1 MAKTGLNIGADATI
15 VASAGALA
23 RAQNPF
29 DMSKINENLAK
40 THAATMKSIGDTATN
55 YINSIKELS
64 KPLKE
69 GFNELQTM
77 IADGT
82 VDSQQERDEMQA
94 QLDIFREEMRGIPMG
109 KKGQKQRDA
118 LLYKVNRYM
127 KAHQADAAAGES
139 FSNTIV
145 DESLYSAAQ
154 TEHEHPGFHVLSTN
168 VANHLKDPNAPLP
181 EGFSVKKNDQGINE
195 YTYKQGDIELSGTI
209 ADLDGMLA
217 RTDHEA
223 IAKFEAPFGEV
234 YENTKDNNK
243 KTREQVI
250 SDLHDGAMEALNN
263 NPNLYKS
270 QIHQPVKGEN
280 TTFYKALMDPTS
292 STGQKIFTAL
302 ATLHPELDTS
312 GPDGKPDGIIDK
324 SDFATEENYN
334 TLVNRL
340 INPSA
345 ADTELAHELLTEFYI
360 ETEGMMAYNE
370 GDSHRTYETVDDDD
384 NKKGNDPFVGDKY
397 YVNEAG
403 LTAHNKVTESLVA
416 ANADLFKKAEKN
428 NGSFVGLDGSN
439 YSYRNGKWYQ
449 QVRKKETLQQGGQTV
464 TSGRLQDPVQV
475 SRSVVLGNLLLNTR
489 MNKYGIELEAPNL
502 EVGVTSEDGTKSESA
517 GGVMGGIGQRV
528 SSFFFGSN

>member
-29 DMSKINENLAK
+29 DMSKINQNLAE
-40 THAATMKSIGDTATN
+40 THAATMKSISDTATS
-55 YINSIKELS
+55 YINSVKELNQ
-64 KPLKE
+64 PLKDTW
-69 GFNELQTM
+69 GELQTM

-82 VDSQQERDEMQA
+82 VESQQERDEMQA

-118 LLYKVNRYM
+118 LIYKINRYM
-127 KAHQADAAAGES
+127 KSHQADALAGES

-145 DESLYSAAQ
+145 DESLYNAAQ
-154 TEHEHPGFHVLSTN
+154 TEHEYPGFHALSTN

-209 ADLDGMLA
+209 ADLDRMLS
-217 RTDHEA
+217 RTDYTG
-223 IAKFEAPFGEV
+223 IAEFEEVFGAV
-234 YENTKDNNK
+234 YENVKDNNK
-243 KTREQVI
+243 KTREQVV
-250 SDLHDGAMEALNN
+250 SDLHDGAMEALNK

-270 QIHQPVKGEN
+270 QIHQTVKGEN

-292 STGQKIFTAL
+292 PTGQKIFTAL
-302 ATLHPELDTS
+302 ARLNPELDTS
-312 GPDGKPDGIIDK
+312 GPNDKPDGVIDK
-324 SDFATEENYN
+324 SDFATEENYK

-340 INPSA
+340 ISPSA

-360 ETEGMMAYNE
+360 ETEGMMAFNE
-370 GDSHRTYETVDDDD
+370 GDSHRTYKTDDDD
-384 NKKGNDPFVGDKY
+384 KKGNDPFVGDKY
-397 YVNEAG
+397 YINEAG

-439 YSYRNGKWYQ
+439 YSYKNGKWYQ

-517 GGVMGGIGQRV
+517 GGIMGIGQRV
-528 SSFFFGSN
+528 SSFLFGSN